1 MTSITLTRLLLF
13 CLAVI
18 GFTNIIV
25 DPATIAEPIRDFIA
39 KRASRGRLWNWIDKL
54 MSCYQCT
61 GFWVGLLAGIIL
73 LSWNP
78 LVVILCGMAGSFIAT
93 WGATYLNYLEARS
106 VVADLSDDLND
117 E

>member
-1 MTSITLTRLLLF
+1 MTFMTFTRLLLF
-13 CLAVI
+13 CFAVI

-25 DPATIAEPIRDFIA
+25 DPSTIAIPMRKFIEG
-39 KRASRGRLWNWIDKL
+39 RAVRSQLWSWVDKL

-61 GFWVGLLAGIIL
+61 GFWVGLLAGVIL

-93 WGATYLNYLEARS
+93 WGAAYLNYLEARS
-106 VVADLSDDLND
+106 VVADLND